1 MIGNLVYINT
11 SRMKKDGKKDE
22 KTTEAGTL
30 SPQFGTYQSGDVASN
45 GLNVTVAYSAKY
57 DAQQLAYQSAYV
69 AFGVPLNGYALPA
82 SKTAGYVKNSALPTL
97 NGLNMAGDS
106 MGETE
111 SSDEIDGVS
120 EADADGAW
128 DDNEAWEEETTEDT
142 AVDNEESQ
150 VEESTDDVS
159 AEETSS
165 IADANESMRLLT
177 IGSSKICEGVY
188 FYHKDHLGSSSIITN
203 ENGEVT
209 QRIEYLPTGETFIEQ
224 QDTSCVSPH
233 KFNGRSALRDA
244 FRAKRGK
251 KELDEETDLY
261 YYGARY
267 YDPRLSLWLGT
278 DPMQGKY
285 PGISTYC
292 YTVGNPVKFI
302 DPDGR
307 EKLQGLNKR
316 RDRLL
321 WTDYNSF
328 IDDPNTIHIW
338 GHGTGTGIYLN
349 NVFYDSAKS
358 INNFLNENSTV
369 WKSRSNNPVLIVLHS
384 CYDASFAQKLSNN
397 PIFKD
402 VLVVG
407 PTDKIR
413 VEGLEVND
421 TNPILLES
429 YVVNKGKWIGYR
441 NGKYERSWDSYEK
454 PGSLEPYKYSDA
466 KKDFDKIMD
475 KYGIKT
481 SIENIIKN
489 KYHAKDF

>member
-1 MIGNLVYINT
+1 MNKHIIALLLVCST
-11 SRMKKDGKKDE
+11 H
-22 KTTEAGTL
+22 
-30 SPQFGTYQSGDVASN
+30 ASAA
-45 GLNVTVAYSAKY
+45 T
-57 DAQQLAYQSAYV
+57 
-69 AFGVPLNGYALPA
+69 PA
-82 SKTAGYVKNSALPTL
+82 E
-97 NGLNMAGDS
+97 GDS
-106 MGETE
+106 TM
-111 SSDEIDGVS
+111 
-120 EADADGAW
+120 A
-128 DDNEAWEEETTEDT
+128 
-142 AVDNEESQ
+142 
-150 VEESTDDVS
+150 
-159 AEETSS
+159 
-165 IADANESMRLLT
+165 ANQSMRVVT
-177 IGSSKICEGVY
+177 FKAVPGTERTY
-188 FYHKDHLGSSSIITN
+188 YYHRDHLGSTTLITN
-203 ENGEVT
+203 ESGEVV
-209 QRIEYLPTGETFIEQ
+209 QRVEYLPTGETFIEQ
-224 QDTSCVSPH
+224 QDTSWVSPY
-233 KFNGRSALRDA
+233 KFNG
-244 FRAKRGK
+244 
-251 KELDEETDLY
+251 KELDEETGLY

-307 EKLQGLNKR
+307 EKLQGLNKS

-321 WTDYNSF
+321 WTDYNFF

-338 GHGTGTGIYLN
+338 GHGNGTGIYLN

>member
-1 MIGNLVYINT
+1 MNSGNTKTAIAMSINKMIMKRRSRLTIFQTNQTASSVSTIPESSGWSKHGNQSGWQMNTYITTLLLVCSTHASAATPAKGDSTTAGNL
-11 SRMKKDGKKDE
+11 
-22 KTTEAGTL
+22 
-30 SPQFGTYQSGDVASN
+30 
-45 GLNVTVAYSAKY
+45 
-57 DAQQLAYQSAYV
+57 
-69 AFGVPLNGYALPA
+69 
-82 SKTAGYVKNSALPTL
+82 
-97 NGLNMAGDS
+97 
-106 MGETE
+106 
-111 SSDEIDGVS
+111 
-120 EADADGAW
+120 
-128 DDNEAWEEETTEDT
+128 
-142 AVDNEESQ
+142 
-150 VEESTDDVS
+150 
-159 AEETSS
+159 
-165 IADANESMRLLT
+165 SMRVVT
-177 IGSSKICEGVY
+177 FKAVPGTERTY
-188 FYHKDHLGSSSIITN
+188 YYHRDHLGSTTLITN
-203 ENGEVT
+203 KSGEVV
-209 QRIEYLPTGETFIEQ
+209 QRVEYLPTGETFIEQ
-224 QDTSCVSPH
+224 QDTSWVSPH
-233 KFNGRSALRDA
+233 KFNG
-244 FRAKRGK
+244 
-251 KELDEETDLY
+251 KELDEETGLY

-267 YDPRLSLWLGT
+267 YDPRQSMWLGT

-307 EKLQGLNKR
+307 EKLQGLNKS

-338 GHGTGTGIYLN
+338 GHGNGTGIYLN